1 MIRDVFHSVV
11 GIYTGNHGHCDDNTN
26 NTNINRSFG
35 ELIILNEIEWL
46 SVLHLAHMWGFMK
59 IRQASIEQ
67 LQNDKTDLITRIELA
82 HRYDIR
88 EWLFTSY
95 VELGKRPEPISVD
108 EAKRLGYEFAIK
120 MAQVREML
128 YKDKIDHP
136 GAYRRL
142 NSNSNN
148 GNSSGNPFGPGS
160 RGDSPRGGTSSASA
174 AQRQQHSARMRPS
187 FTFPP
192 GLELEDADD
201 LVLERAIGEVFG
213 IRGEPHPEVQYQR
226 TRLYFNQTELGQE
239 EMIPNLFNGS
249 FM

>member
-1 MIRDVFHSVV
+1 MVSSTRWLALLLATTVI
-11 GIYTGNHGHCDDNTN
+11 IDDNTN

-213 IRGEPHPEVQYQR
+213 IRGEPHPEV
-226 TRLYFNQTELGQE
+226 
-239 EMIPNLFNGS
+239 
-249 FM
+249 

>member
-11 GIYTGNHGHCDDNTN
+11 DIYTGNHGHCDDNTN

-148 GNSSGNPFGPGS
+148 GNSSGNPFG
-160 RGDSPRGGTSSASA
+160 RGVGGIVRGGVLRVRVLRRGSSI
-174 AQRQQHSARMRPS
+174 
-187 FTFPP
+187 
-192 GLELEDADD
+192 
-201 LVLERAIGEVFG
+201 V
-213 IRGEPHPEVQYQR
+213 RG
-226 TRLYFNQTELGQE
+226 
-239 EMIPNLFNGS
+239 
-249 FM
+249 